1 MSWLCAC
8 EQAPAQALPSSLV
21 ATQQKTSEEAKTVKT
36 EGRAE
41 LARAMPRCILCS
53 LKAKTPF
60 ASLTKRTK
68 AAHHV
73 NSLLYDGVNFF
84 SAERGVFATM
94 MSEFQYETVLG
105 LWLVQEPVLLCTK
118 PEGQDVG
125 P

>member
-21 ATQQKTSEEAKTVKT
+21 ATQQKTSEE
-36 EGRAE
+36 
-41 LARAMPRCILCS
+41 
-53 LKAKTPF
+53 AKTPF